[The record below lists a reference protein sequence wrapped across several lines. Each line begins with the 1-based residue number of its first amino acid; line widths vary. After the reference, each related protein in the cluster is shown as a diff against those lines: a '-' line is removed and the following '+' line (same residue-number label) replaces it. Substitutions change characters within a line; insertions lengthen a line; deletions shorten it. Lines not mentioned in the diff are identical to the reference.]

1 MKGIRMNKV
10 ILISCICLLHLVGFA
25 QGKLIDK
32 VVAQVGD
39 NIVLYSEIQ
48 GQKQLA
54 IQNGTPEDQIN
65 ECEMLEQMMYS
76 FLLVNQAELDSVK
89 ISDEQVDA
97 EMENRLRVIENQMKN
112 AKDEKGNPITIESF
126 YGKTKLQIK
135 EEFRKTIKQRMQGQE
150 VERGITEKI
159 DVSPLE
165 VEKFFNQIPTD
176 SLPYINSQLSFQQIA
191 IFPVITKADKQLAY
205 NKLVDIRKQIVTYK
219 KDFQAMARIHSMD
232 PGSAKLGGRIEA
244 TRGMMVKPFEAT
256 AYSLKPGD
264 ISEVFE
270 TDYGYHI
277 LQLLERKGDD
287 YVANHILI
295 IPEFSLDSLDAAHKR
310 IEKCYQDLKQN
321 KVTWEEAVKLYSN
334 DPNTKE
340 NKGFITNPITGEIKW
355 SIEQVNEVDPMM
367 FQLTNGTEEKEITQP
382 SMYYDYNERKE
393 GIRIVRV
400 AERTKPHVGNLKDDY
415 NLFRNVALED
425 KKQKAIANWT
435 ISKIPTAYIRIDDMY
450 KTCKFNYEW
459 EPELSNISK

>member
-1 MKGIRMNKV
+1 M
-10 ILISCICLLHLVGFA
+10 LHLVGFA

>member
-1 MKGIRMNKV
+1 MQKKNIGILTLCFV
-10 ILISCICLLHLVGFA
+10 LFQSFGFSQA
-25 QGKLIDK
+25 KLIDK

-65 ECEMLEQMMYS
+65 ECEMLEQMLYS
-76 FLLVNQAELDSVK
+76 FLLVNQAELDSVV
-89 ISDEQVDA
+89 ISDGQVDA

-112 AKDEKGNPITIESF
+112 AKDENGKPITIESF

-150 VERGITEKI
+150 IERGITSKI

-176 SLPYINSQLSFQQIA
+176 SLPYINSQLTFQQITV
-191 IFPVITKADKQLAY
+191 FPVITKADKQLAL
-205 NKLVDIRKQIVTYK
+205 NKLTDIRKQIVVYK
-219 KDFQAMARIHSMD
+219 KDFQSMARIHSMD

-256 AYSLKPGD
+256 AYSLKAGE

-270 TDYGYHI
+270 TEYGYHI
-277 LQLLERKGDD
+277 MQLLERKGDD

-310 IEKCYQDLKQN
+310 IEKCYQELKQN
-321 KVTWEEAVKLYSN
+321 KITWEEAVKIYSN

-340 NKGFITNPITGEIKW
+340 NKGYITNPINGEIKW

-367 FQLTNGTEEKEITQP
+367 FQLTNGTEEKEVTMP
-382 SMYYDYNERKE
+382 SMYYDFNERKE

-415 NLFRNVALED
+415 TLFRNVALED
-425 KKQKAIANWT
+425 KKQKAIAAWT
-435 ISKIPTAYIRIDDMY
+435 KSKISSAYIRIDDMY
-450 KTCKFNYEW
+450 KSCKFSYQW
-459 EPELSNISK
+459 EPELTNFSK

>member
-1 MKGIRMNKV
+1 M
-10 ILISCICLLHLVGFA
+10 LHLVGFA

-191 IFPVITKADKQLAY
+191 IFPIITKADKQLAY